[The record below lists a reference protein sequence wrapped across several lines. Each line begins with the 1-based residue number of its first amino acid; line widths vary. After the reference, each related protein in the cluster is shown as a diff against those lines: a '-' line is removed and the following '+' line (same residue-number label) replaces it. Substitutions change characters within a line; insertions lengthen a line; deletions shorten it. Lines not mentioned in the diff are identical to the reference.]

1 MKNPKKQFLLIILS
15 MVMLSANAQNSKTK
29 TMELTQNKQAK
40 ILDIKP
46 STTSSENDFD
56 FLQGKWKVHNRKLNS
71 RLTNSDEWTE
81 FEAELHMKKTLN
93 GFGNLENFYSNNNG
107 EPYEG
112 MAIRLFNKASK
123 LWKIYWIDSSGTTMD
138 EKPVTGS
145 FENGLGKFYTNDIF
159 NEKEILV
166 IYQWDATNSEHPKW
180 SQAFSTDNG
189 KMWEWNWKMELSRIE

>member
-1 MKNPKKQFLLIILS
+1 MKNPKKQLLLIIFS
-15 MVMLSANAQNSKTK
+15 MMMLSANAQNLKTK
-29 TMELTQNKQAK
+29 TMEQTKNTKTK
-40 ILDIKP
+40 SVDIKP

-56 FLQGKWKVHNRKLNS
+56 FLQGKWKVLNRKLNS

-107 EPYEG
+107 APYEG

-123 LWKIYWIDSSGTTMD
+123 LWKIYWIDSNGTTMD

-145 FENGLGKFYTNDIF
+145 FENGLGKFYANDIF

-166 IYQWDATNSEHPKW
+166 LYQWDATNSEHPKW

-189 KMWEWNWKMELSRIE
+189 KTWEWNWKMELSRIE